1 MVAGYTHAAD
11 LCLIFLAE
19 KFNLL
24 LFVDRAFHFVCGRH
38 RLFLERGLRGLGY
51 LVAVFV
57 SFH

>member
-38 RLFLERGLRGLGY
+38 RLFLRRGLRGLGY
-51 LVAVFV
+51 
-57 SFH
+57 